1 MKALRISLYV
11 LAATLLGALTLAA
24 ALWVWSGTGT
34 SLASSLG
41 QLARYLPAGQTL
53 QAKDVSG
60 SLRGGGS
67 IGWLRWQQGE
77 LSVELVDMTIAWSL
91 RPLLEGEL
99 RLGKVA
105 ARHLR
110 IEDRRPAA
118 APVART
124 PPASL
129 RLPLK
134 VDVPFS
140 VDTVEWVRA
149 GGTSLQA
156 TGLAGHY
163 IFDSYSHRLDEGQ
176 INISSGNYQI
186 SASLQAAAPMAL
198 SLQLDGSVATRVPS
212 REQPVMVQAHATLTG
227 ALAGLDAALALQAE
241 LLPSLKSALGASAQT
256 MQANIKASIQP
267 WQLQPVASLE
277 ARWQALDLA
286 ALWPQAPQTRLGGS
300 ASVTPA
306 GPGWH
311 AGLQVTNTLS
321 GPWDQQRLPLEQL
334 NAKVEFVGGQ
344 WAVQSLQARGAG
356 GRIEGQGAFT
366 AAASTPSSAQWQG
379 SATLHGINTA
389 ALDSRLAAT
398 RLDGQLGAQ
407 QTPSGI
413 AFEARLQPAKGKGAV
428 VKTAVPKGAA
438 SKLDATLKRTL
449 DGLRL
454 QTVHAQGVWAA
465 PTLTLSTLAVQ
476 TDDAQLQGKLS
487 FQTVSQAAEGQFTLS
502 APGAQAA
509 LAGHMASN
517 RGQGALS
524 ARITDAALTSTWL
537 ARLPG
542 TPLFLSQTSVQ
553 GAVDLTGRWQGGWQQ
568 QGQGLQ
574 IQANL
579 RAPKLDLQGAGQT
592 KAQVLHLRDWQA
604 DLSGTLRALSLS
616 TRGQI
621 ETGTQRLTLQAQ
633 AHGGRMNEGLWQARI
648 DTAQLSAQDTLKP
661 GLWTVQLS
669 DSVSVNWKQS
679 GTTRTLDATAG
690 AARLTGPVPGT
701 ATVSW
706 QPLRWSQQTTGTT
719 SRTEWRTQGRI
730 NDLPLAWLD
739 LLGQSQMANLG
750 LRGDLLFGGQWDAT
764 SAETLRLRATL
775 ERTSGDL
782 LLQTDGSAS
791 STVRAGVRAARLLV
805 TTEGDRLAASLNWDS
820 ERAGQ
825 AQAEFSTRLQ
835 RQDGGWTWPL
845 DAALTGSLKA
855 QLPPVGVW
863 SLLAPPGW
871 RLRGTL
877 EADAV
882 LSGTRGAPQWRGNL
896 SAKDLA
902 VRSVVDGI
910 DFSHGRLRASLEGQQ
925 LNIDEFTLQGAGGAS
940 GGLLSI
946 KGSVR
951 WLSAAG
957 PDAKAVARLRMELDA
972 TLAALRVSARADRR
986 LVVSGQLSARLLDA
1000 KLAIRGNL
1008 KADSALFILPEDT
1021 VPKLGSDV
1029 LVREPAKVQAGTPA
1043 PTAATTS
1050 ATSTAAEDQR
1060 LAPDVAITLDLGPD
1074 FQVRGRGLAT
1084 RLEGSLEMRSAGR
1097 GLTPSLSG
1105 ALRTV
1110 RGTYRAYGQ
1119 QLAIEEGVLR
1129 FFGPFDNPALDILA
1143 IRPNLQQRV
1152 GVQISGTA
1160 LSPVVR
1166 LYAEPDLPEAEKLA
1180 WLVLGRSGASGG
1192 AETAMLQQAALALLG
1207 GNEKGISS
1215 GLAQALGLDELSI
1228 SGGASSTTGGATVTL
1243 GKRLSQDFYVAY
1255 ERSLAGTLG
1264 TLYIFYDL
1272 SRRFTLRAQAG
1283 EQSAVDL
1290 IFTLRYD

>member
-1 MKALRISLYV
+1 MKALRISLY
-11 LAATLLGALTLAA
+11 LLTATLLGALTLVG
-24 ALWVWSGTGT
+24 ALWLWSGTGT
-34 SLASSLG
+34 SLASSLT

-53 QAKDVSG
+53 QVKDVSG

-77 LSVELVDMTIAWSL
+77 LSVELVDVTIAWSL
-91 RPLLEGEL
+91 RPLLGGEL
-99 RLGKVA
+99 RLGQVA
-105 ARHLR
+105 ARRLR
-110 IEDRRPAA
+110 IEDRRPT
-118 APVART
+118 PVPTVRT

-134 VDVPFS
+134 VDLPFS
-140 VDTVEWVRA
+140 VETVEFSGS
-149 GGTSLQA
+149 GGLALAA

-163 IFDSYSHRLDEGQ
+163 IFDSDSHRLDAGQ
-176 INISSGNYQI
+176 VHISSGNYQFN
-186 SASLQAAAPMAL
+186 ASVKADAPMAV
-198 SLQLDGSVATRVPS
+198 SVQVDGSVATRVPS
-212 REQPVMVQAHATLTG
+212 REQAVMVQAHATLSG
-227 ALAGLDAALALQAE
+227 ELAGPDAALALQAE
-241 LLPSLKSALGASAQT
+241 LVPTLKAPPGSAQT

-267 WQLQPVASLE
+267 WQLQPVASLD

-286 ALWPQAPQTRLGGS
+286 ALWPQAPRTRLGGS

-306 GPGWH
+306 GTGWE
-311 AGLQVTNTLS
+311 AGLQVTNTLP

-334 NAKVEFVGGQ
+334 NAKVEFVDGQ
-344 WAVQSLQARGAG
+344 WAVKSLQATGAG
-356 GRIEGQGAFT
+356 GRIQGQGAFT
-366 AAASTPSSAQWQG
+366 AATGTPSSAQWQG
-379 SATLHGINTA
+379 SASLHGINTA

-398 RLDGQLGAQ
+398 TLDGQLSAQ

-413 AFEARLQPAKGKGAV
+413 AFEARLQPAKGKGAAA
-428 VKTAVPKGAA
+428 KTAVAKSAV

-465 PTLTLSTLAVQ
+465 PTLTLDTLAVQ

-487 FQTVSQAAEGQFTLS
+487 FQTVSRAVEGQLTLN

-509 LAGHMASN
+509 WAGDVASN
-517 RGQGALS
+517 RGEGELS
-524 ARITDAALTSTWL
+524 ARITDAALAARWL

-542 TPLFLSQTSVQ
+542 TPLFLSQTAVQ

-574 IQANL
+574 IQASL
-579 RAPKLDLQGAGQT
+579 RAPKLDLQDAAKPKEQ
-592 KAQVLHLRDWQA
+592 ALHLRNWQA

-616 TRGQI
+616 TRGQV
-621 ETGTQRLTLQAQ
+621 ETGTQRLQLQAQ
-633 AHGGRMNEGLWQARI
+633 AHGGRVNDGLWQARL
-648 DTAQLSAQDTLKP
+648 DGAQLSAQDSLKP

-669 DSVSVNWKQS
+669 DGVGFTWKQS
-679 GTTRTLDATAG
+679 GNTRTLDATAG
-690 AARLTGPVPGT
+690 AARLTGPAPGT
-701 ATVSW
+701 ATLSW
-706 QPLRWSQQTTGTT
+706 QPLRWSQQTSGTT
-719 SRTEWRTQGRI
+719 ARTEWRTQGRI
-730 NDLPLAWLD
+730 TDLPLAWLD

-750 LRGDLLFGGQWDAT
+750 LRGDLLFGGQWDAS

-775 ERTSGDL
+775 ERTGGDL
-782 LLQTDGSAS
+782 LLQTDGAS
-791 STVRAGVRAARLLV
+791 GAIVRAGVREARLLV
-805 TTEGDRLAASLNWDS
+805 TTEGDRLVANLNWDS

-825 AQAEFSTRLQ
+825 ARAEFSTRLQ
-835 RQDGGWTWPL
+835 HRDGSWTWPA
-845 DAALTGSLKA
+845 DAALAGSLKV
-855 QLPPVGVW
+855 QLPPVGAW

-882 LSGTRGAPQWRGNL
+882 LSGTRGAPLWRGNL
-896 SAKDLA
+896 SAQDLA

-910 DFSHGRLRASLEGQQ
+910 DFSHGRLRASLDGQR

-940 GGLLSI
+940 GGLLSAT
-946 KGSVR
+946 GSVL
-951 WLSAAG
+951 WLPATR
-957 PDAKAVARLRMELDA
+957 PDTKALERLRMEIDA
-972 TLAALRVSARADRR
+972 TLSALRLSARTDRR
-986 LVVSGQLSARLLDA
+986 LVVSGKLSARLLDA
-1000 KLAIRGNL
+1000 KLAIRGNV
-1008 KADSALFILPEDT
+1008 KADSALFVLPEET
-1021 VPKLGSDV
+1021 APQLGGDV
-1029 LVREPAKVQAGTPA
+1029 LVRGPAKVQAGKPV
-1043 PTAATTS
+1043 AAAQTTS
-1050 ATSTAAEDQR
+1050 KAAAGQR
-1060 LAPDVAITLDLGPD
+1060 LVPDVAITLELGPD
-1074 FQVRGRGLAT
+1074 FQVRGRGLTT
-1084 RLEGSLEMRSAGR
+1084 RLAGSLELRSAGSD
-1097 GLTPSLSG
+1097 LTPSLTG

-1166 LYAEPDLPEAEKLA
+1166 LYAEPDLPESEKLA

-1228 SGGASSTTGGATVTL
+1228 SGAAGANGSTGGATVTL

-1290 IFTLRYD
+1290 IFTIRYD